1 VTRLLHSELLKLR
14 TARTL
19 LWIALGMIGIV
30 LISAVSISLS
40 SGVATSAADDRSI
53 VRISAVAVLFAVV
66 TGIVIFG
73 SEGTNG
79 TITQTLLVAPVRE
92 RVMAAKAGVAA
103 AVGFALAVLAEVLT
117 IVVVVPGASV
127 DLHDTRLV
135 LVGVAVGGA
144 IGAAAGV
151 GIGAVFHRQGPAIA
165 FTLLWLL
172 IAENILAVALRD
184 KIKYLPGHVFAAA
197 VSGEHGSERLVGTW
211 GGIVGAAL
219 YAAAFLA
226 AGSVT
231 LARRD
236 I

>member
-1 VTRLLHSELLKLR
+1 VTRLLRSELLKLR
-14 TARTL
+14 TVRTL
-19 LWIALGMIGIV
+19 LWVTLGMVGII
-30 LISAVSISLS
+30 LISSVSISLS
-40 SGVATSAADDRSI
+40 SGEATSAADDRSI

-103 AVGFALAVLAEVLT
+103 ALGLVLAVLAEVLT
-117 IVVVVPGASV
+117 VVIVVPGASV
-127 DLHDTRLV
+127 DLRDARLV
-135 LVGVAVGGA
+135 LLGVALGGA
-144 IGAAAGV
+144 VGAAAGV

-184 KIKYLPGHVFAAA
+184 NIKYLPGHVFAAA
-197 VSGEHGSERLVGTW
+197 VSGEHGSEQLVGTW
-211 GGIVGAAL
+211 GGLLGAAL

-226 AGSVT
+226 AGSAA

-236 I
+236 V